1 MKKMSFA
8 RKLRLALNAVDRPVF
23 LFAAYT
29 LFLSFIVP
37 LNYRN
42 SVSEGDGDTVV
53 SVLTIISLATF
64 NGMGAV
70 LVPSLVMQR
79 MKFFET
85 LPMKLTDIRETV
97 MLNILIS
104 HLIMTVPISVVTAVM
119 AFPMLPYMFCAQ
131 CVQLMLVMT
140 LVMPF
145 YFWDKY
151 MYTPSVSLEKK
162 VQRSIAKKGLTVGI
176 GFMVL
181 IALDYG
187 FILRWGL
194 YYSSPS
200 STAWAM
206 LISAAALI
214 ISGASAAVCRKLK
227 AVR

>member
-1 MKKMSFA
+1 MKKLSFA

-23 LFAAYT
+23 IFAAYT

-37 LNYRN
+37 LNY
-42 SVSEGDGDTVV
+42 SKVSEGGEGTVIN
-53 SVLTIISLATF
+53 VLMIISLATF
-64 NGMGAV
+64 NGMGAI

-104 HLIMTVPISVVTAVM
+104 HLIMTVPIAVVTAVT
-119 AFPMLPYMFCAQ
+119 AFPMIPYMFCAQ

-145 YFWDKY
+145 YFADKY
-151 MYTPSVSLEKK
+151 MYTPSAPLEKK
-162 VQRSIAKKGLTVGI
+162 EQRSIAKKGAFIGI
-176 GFMVL
+176 GFMLL

-194 YYSSPS
+194 YSADSSG
-200 STAWAM
+200 TVWVM